1 MSPEGWWARE
11 GAATCSHNKEAATC
25 QGGCCCCRPACQSGR
40 CRGQCSTY
48 DTVTQLRLKA
58 VNSFWLKRS
67 KGLLWSVCLSQS
79 LTLPAIV
86 AKPMTIHFLTGQKG
100 ATSEGKSFPESPC
113 HTSAAETN
121 WGWARYQA
129 EQPSCSN
136 TTKWAFE
143 PLAVMKLIHILDKC
157 LDQWPF
163 SVS

>member
-1 MSPEGWWARE
+1 MSQRRS
-11 GAATCSHNKEAATC
+11 CHLQSQQRSSHLLRWLLLLLPSSLSK
-25 QGGCCCCRPACQSGR
+25 RPLSGSVQHIWHT
-40 CRGQCSTY
+40 G
-48 DTVTQLRLKA
+48 TVTQLRLKA

-100 ATSEGKSFPESPC
+100 AASEGKSFPESPC

-121 WGWARYQA
+121 WGWARCQA

-143 PLAVMKLIHILDKC
+143 PLAVLKLIHILDKC